1 MSNCIS
7 RLVQYVNTSLDGY
20 CDKDEMDVVCAS
32 ISVLYAIKKLAQAK
46 NTICFDY
53 HGKEYDRVKSLFG
66 DLVSCY
72 DYYISKLA
80 PEKLTQLNNLIDD
93 ILTGNP
99 ADSNMVSWIYQ
110 QLKGSLAKEA
120 LKKIGSDKNKLTGTD
135 MLVQTQFFTDNY
147 MVKYLVD
154 KVFEIQK
161 DNLPNVVFIDP
172 ACGGGNF
179 LTYIYKKLLD
189 WYEAHTKYDINTIN
203 SLILSKNIVGYDLDA
218 NLSKIAALS
227 LYICCRLRTGLTDIT
242 DIFVYGGIKDDVRG
256 FLTQNVKSNDIAGMD
271 ISQLLSHIREQKAP
285 IVYITNPPFMGK
297 RDMDLRLKEYL
308 LNYYPSSKG
317 DLCFSFMEQVMQC
330 MRSQDLFAAVTQN
343 GWLAL
348 STLKGFRKKLLDNF
362 FLDTCVDMGAN
373 AFENINGEKTN
384 IVLSVIT
391 GKSQQHCKDSTF
403 VNLRGKNLA
412 EKKSL
417 LSNGQYKEYFVNM
430 DIFRSNANYEFCY
443 QLGNDIE
450 QIKSMPLYG
459 DYSKCMQGSS
469 TGDNKTMVK
478 YIWETNEP
486 GWKLASKGG
495 GYSKWGGLNYYR
507 VKWGANGELLKS
519 NKGSALRN
527 PNEIEN
533 TALVYSDTG
542 TLGLSTR
549 YRIEGQVFI
558 ASGPGIKVLKGNP
571 LCHQAFL
578 NSKIST
584 YFLKILNPKF
594 TVSAGYIS
602 KIPVADS
609 LLEDKFLAL
618 SAEKCIFL
626 KQEYLSRKL
635 PNYEFAHDN
644 YAEILD
650 VESYIED
657 AIIKDIFNQYRRYIY
672 EQEIDKYILEK
683 YQLSDVQKA
692 EYDKMMGSNISYTG
706 RMLNLRKIDKMLAS
720 TMNESCQSVS
730 RKLNGFIVGT
740 ENCIDMISYMYS
752 LPPKDV
758 TRYLLYNAS
767 YLSITKKLYMRDL
780 VHKII
785 LKVSNITILSE
796 VHVDSHL
803 SIDVV
808 LDRIKEHYPVL
819 FKQLQI
825 SSELIKDILD
835 NVHNKCFFN
844 KPILQL

>member
-1 MSNCIS
+1 MSNCINK
-7 RLVQYVNTSLDGY
+7 LVQYVNTSLDGY
-20 CDKDEMDVVCAS
+20 CNKDEMDVVCAF
-32 ISVLYAIKKLAQAK
+32 ISVLYAIKRLTRA
-46 NTICFDY
+46 NNSICFDY
-53 HGKEYDRVKSLFG
+53 HGIEYDRVKSHFG

-72 DYYISKLA
+72 DYYINRLS
-80 PEKLTQLNNLIDD
+80 PEKIAQLDYLIDD

-110 QLKGSLAKEA
+110 QLKSNLAKEA

-147 MVKYLVD
+147 MVRYLVD
-154 KVFEIQK
+154 KVFEMQK
-161 DNLPNVVFIDP
+161 DNLSNVVFIDP

-189 WYEAHTKYDINTIN
+189 WYKNHTKYDINTIN
-203 SLILSKNIVGYDLDA
+203 TLILSKNIVGYDLDT

-227 LYICCRLRTGLTDIT
+227 LYTCSRLRTGLVDTN
-242 DIFVYGGIKDDVRG
+242 DIFIYGGIQNDVKG
-256 FLTQNVKSNDIAGMD
+256 FLTQNVKTNIIAGKDLPQLM
-271 ISQLLSHIREQKAP
+271 SQIRKQQAS

-297 RDMDLRLKEYL
+297 RDMDPQLKDYL
-308 LNYYPSSKG
+308 QHYFPSSKG

-330 MRSQDLFAAVTQN
+330 MRPQDVFAAVTQN

-348 STLKGFRKKLLDNF
+348 STLKNFRKKLLDKF

-384 IVLSVIT
+384 IVLSIIT
-391 GKSQQHCKDSTF
+391 GRNLHQCQESIF
-403 VNLRGKNLA
+403 INLRGNNLT
-412 EKKSL
+412 EKRTL
-417 LSNGQYKEYFVNM
+417 LSTGEYAVYSVNT
-430 DIFRSNANYEFCY
+430 DLFKQNANYEFCY
-443 QLGNDIE
+443 QFGNDIE
-450 QIKSMPLYG
+450 HFKSMPVYG
-459 DYSKCMQGSS
+459 DFSKCMQGSS

-486 GWKLASKGG
+486 GWTLASKGG

-507 VKWGANGELLKS
+507 VKWGKAGELLKN

-542 TLGLSTR
+542 TLGLSIR
-549 YRIEGQVFI
+549 CRLKGQVFI

-584 YFLKILNPKF
+584 YFIKILNPKF

-602 KIPVADS
+602 KIPIADGI
-609 LLEDKFLAL
+609 LDDKFLAL
-618 SAEKCIFL
+618 SAEKCICL
-626 KQEYLSRKL
+626 KQVYLTRKL

-644 YAEILD
+644 YEEILN
-650 VESYIED
+650 VESYIEK
-657 AIIKDIFNQYRRYIY
+657 AIRQDIFNQYRRYIY
-672 EQEIDKYILEK
+672 EQEADKYILEK
-683 YQLSDVQKA
+683 YQLSDSQKS
-692 EYDKMMGSNISYTG
+692 EYDKMMGSNILYTG
-706 RMLNLRKIDKMLAS
+706 SLLNLRKIDKMLAS
-720 TMNESCQSVS
+720 TMNEGCQSIS

-752 LPPKDV
+752 LPPKDI
-758 TRYLLYNAS
+758 TRYLLSNAS
-767 YLSITKKLYMRDL
+767 RLSITKQLYVRDL
-780 VHKII
+780 IHKII
-785 LKVSNITILSE
+785 LKVSDITCLAD
-796 VHVDSHL
+796 VHVDEKL
-803 SIDVV
+803 SVDVI
-808 LDRIKEHYPVL
+808 LDRIKEKYPLL
-819 FKQLQI
+819 FKQLHI
-825 SSELIKDILD
+825 SHELIKDILD
-835 NVHNKCFFN
+835 NVHNKCFFS
-844 KPILQL
+844 KPILKL

>member
-32 ISVLYAIKKLAQAK
+32 ISVLYAIKKLTQAN

-53 HGKEYDRVKSLFG
+53 HGEEYDRVKSHFG

-72 DYYISKLA
+72 DDYISKLA
-80 PEKLTQLNNLIDD
+80 PEKLAQLNCLIDD

-110 QLKGSLAKEA
+110 QLKGTLAKEA

-147 MVKYLVD
+147 MVRYLVD
-154 KVFEIQK
+154 KVFEMQK

-189 WYEAHTKYDINTIN
+189 WYKTHTEYDVNTIN
-203 SLILSKNIVGYDLDA
+203 SLILSKNLVGYDLDA

-227 LYICCRLRTGLTDIT
+227 LYICSRLRTGLSDTA
-242 DIFVYGGIKDDVRG
+242 DIFVYGGMQDDVRG
-256 FLTQNVKSNDIAGMD
+256 FLTRNVNSNIIAGKDMA
-271 ISQLLSHIREQKAP
+271 QLMSHISEQQAP

-297 RDMDLRLKEYL
+297 RDMDLHLKEYL
-308 LNYYPSSKG
+308 QSYYPSSKG

-348 STLKGFRKKLLDNF
+348 STLKGFRKKLLDKF

-384 IVLSVIT
+384 IVLSIIT
-391 GKSQQHCKDSTF
+391 GKSKQRRKNSTF
-403 VNLRGKNLA
+403 VNLRGKNIA
-412 EKKSL
+412 EKKLL
-417 LSNGQYKEYFVNM
+417 LSNEQYEEYSVNM
-430 DIFRSNANYEFCY
+430 DVFRRNANYEFCY

-486 GWKLASKGG
+486 GWVLASKGG

-507 VKWGANGELLKS
+507 VKWGIHGELLKS

-549 YRIEGQVFI
+549 CRIDGQVFI

-602 KIPVADS
+602 KIPVADG
-609 LLEDKFLAL
+609 LLDDKFLAL
-618 SAEKCIFL
+618 SAEKCIYL

-644 YAEILD
+644 YAAILD
-650 VESYIED
+650 VESYID
-657 AIIKDIFNQYRRYIY
+657 NVIRNDIFNQYRRYIY
-672 EQEIDKYILEK
+672 EQETDKYIFGK
-683 YQLSDVQKA
+683 YHLSDAQKA

-706 RMLNLRKIDKMLAS
+706 SMLNLRRIDKMLAS

-752 LPPKDV
+752 LPPKDI
-758 TRYLLYNAS
+758 TRYLLSNAS
-767 YLSITKKLYMRDL
+767 YLSITKRLYIRDF

-785 LKVSNITILSE
+785 LKVSDITSLSE
-796 VHVDSHL
+796 VDVDANL
-803 SIDVV
+803 SIDII
-808 LDRIKEHYPVL
+808 LKRIKEYYPVL